1 MKYYVKG
8 NRFDVPGA
16 PVDRNLTSPCFHRNY
31 MTKNPQK
38 LMIQW
43 KLPHVVYQNGK
54 KIYLVTLLLRTTLQ
68 STLDNKLITESKK
81 ILDWLEQE
89 KFKI

>member
-38 LMIQW
+38 LMIQ
-43 KLPHVVYQNGK
+43 
-54 KIYLVTLLLRTTLQ
+54 
-68 STLDNKLITESKK
+68 
-81 ILDWLEQE
+81 
-89 KFKI
+89 